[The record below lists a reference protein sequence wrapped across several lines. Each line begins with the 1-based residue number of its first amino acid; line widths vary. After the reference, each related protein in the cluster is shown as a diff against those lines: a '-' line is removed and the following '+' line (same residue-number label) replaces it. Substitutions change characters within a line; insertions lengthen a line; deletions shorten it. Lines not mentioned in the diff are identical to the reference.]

1 MTRPAS
7 GQIGHR
13 DVLVIAL
20 PIIASNVTQP
30 LIGVVDTAILGQLD
44 QPHLVG
50 AVALGATIFA
60 MTYFLFSFLRMGTTG
75 LTAQA
80 DGAEDQTQ
88 VAAVFWQAFLIA
100 LGIGAALI
108 TLQLP
113 ITWLALT
120 LLQGTAAVEE
130 AAETYLSIR
139 IWSAPFALTNFAV
152 LGWLIGVRRTGLA
165 VALQFLLNGMNVIF
179 SVALVQG
186 AGLDIDGV
194 AYGTLIA
201 EVLAAVIGVA
211 LVLREMRMRGSVF
224 DASVVFEPTGLQRV
238 FSVNRDILLRS
249 VALNFAFAFFV
260 NEGARGGETTLAAN
274 AVLMHFLNTT
284 AHVLDAFAYAAE
296 ALSGHAIG
304 ARRRDRFTNAV
315 RLSTIW
321 AFALG
326 GLLSA
331 ACWFAGPTIIDALT
345 VTPEI
350 REAARVYLLW
360 AALTPIVGV
369 ACFQLD
375 GIFIGA
381 TRTAEMRNA
390 TALAVLIYLLAWAAL
405 TPSFGNHG
413 LWAALHVLFI
423 ARALTLGAY
432 YPRLLRHFQPTQ
444 QIVRR

>member
-1 MTRPAS
+1 MPPP
-7 GQIGHR
+7 GGKIGHH
-13 DVLVIAL
+13 DILVIAL

-30 LIGVVDTAILGQLD
+30 LIGVIDTAILGQLD

-80 DGAEDQTQ
+80 DGAEDQTRI
-88 VAAVFWQAFLIA
+88 AAVFWQAFMIA
-100 LGIGAALI
+100 VGIGTALVA
-108 TLQLP
+108 LQVP
-113 ITWLALT
+113 IAWLAMT
-120 LLQGTAAVEE
+120 LLQGTQAVEK
-130 AAETYLSIR
+130 AAETYVSIR

-165 VALQFLLNGMNVIF
+165 VALQFLLNGLNVVF

-186 AGLDIDGV
+186 IGLNIDGV
-194 AYGTLIA
+194 AYGTLAA
-201 EVLAAVIGVA
+201 EVIAAMVGVS
-211 LVLREMRMRGSVF
+211 LVVREMRARGTLADV
-224 DASVVFEPTGLQRV
+224 PTIFAPNALRRIM
-238 FSVNRDILLRS
+238 SVNRDIMLRS
-249 VALNFAFAFFV
+249 IALNFAFAFFV

-274 AVLMHFLNTT
+274 AVLMHFLLTT

-296 ALSGHAIG
+296 ALSGHAVG
-304 ARRRDRFTNAV
+304 ARRLDRFTNAV
-315 RLSTIW
+315 RLSTLW
-321 AFALG
+321 AFAIA
-326 GLLSA
+326 GLLSML
-331 ACWFAGPTIIDALT
+331 CWLAGPTIIDALV

-350 REAARVYLLW
+350 REAARVFLPW

-381 TRTAEMRNA
+381 TLTEEMRNA
-390 TALAVLIYLLAWAAL
+390 TALAVVIYLATWAILAPA
-405 TPSFGNHG
+405 FGNHG
-413 LWAALHVLFI
+413 LWASIHVLFI

-432 YPRLLRHFQPTQ
+432 YPRLLRAFEATRQTGKA
-444 QIVRR
+444 